1 MMNANEARNKTNELL
16 KADENKRMED
26 LRAWV
31 EETCGAEIEKAV
43 EARKFEVV
51 VEVPSK
57 HNTSDVASEL
67 RDKGFIINICWGNP
81 VNRITIG
88 WRKV

>member
-16 KADENKRMED
+16 KIDENKRMES
-26 LRAWV
+26 LHAWV

-43 EARKFEVV
+43 EARKFETV
-51 VEVPSK
+51 VEIPSK

-67 RDKGFIINICWGNP
+67 RDKGFAINICWSSP

-88 WRKV
+88 WRKS